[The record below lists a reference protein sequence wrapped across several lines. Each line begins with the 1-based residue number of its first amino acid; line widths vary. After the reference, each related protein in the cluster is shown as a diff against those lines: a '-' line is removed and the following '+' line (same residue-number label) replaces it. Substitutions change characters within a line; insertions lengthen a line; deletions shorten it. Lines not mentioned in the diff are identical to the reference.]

1 MKVHHAP
8 YETVLKPYGK
18 ALVALAERRMD
29 IVCLSADLTR
39 QTETDLFRDRF
50 PERFFNAGMAEANLM
65 GMAAG
70 MARAG
75 LIPYVNTFA
84 VFCTRRPFDQVAMS
98 IAYPRSKVRIVG
110 FMPGLSSPGGPSH
123 QAIDDVALMRVLP
136 NMTVIDIADAG
147 ETAQVVE
154 AIADI
159 DGPVYLRLKRGEI
172 PVIFE
177 NDHRFSLDRA
187 TVVRPGGD
195 VVICAAGMMLAP
207 ALKASDAAATVDI
220 DVGIVYVPV
229 IKPIDAG
236 TVIEA
241 AKAAKGIVT
250 AENHSIIGGL
260 GSAVAEVLAE
270 AGLGTKLRRVGV
282 EDRFATAGSRPYL
295 FREYGLSSSRILE
308 RIWDLLSR
316 DTPPPSVTEVEFET
330 GGAFEPV

>member
-1 MKVHHAP
+1 
-8 YETVLKPYGK
+8 
-18 ALVALAERRMD
+18 
-29 IVCLSADLTR
+29 
-39 QTETDLFRDRF
+39 
-50 PERFFNAGMAEANLM
+50 
-65 GMAAG
+65 
-70 MARAG
+70 
-75 LIPYVNTFA
+75 
-84 VFCTRRPFDQVAMS
+84 
-98 IAYPRSKVRIVG
+98 
-110 FMPGLSSPGGPSH
+110 
-123 QAIDDVALMRVLP
+123 
-136 NMTVIDIADAG
+136 
-147 ETAQVVE
+147 
-154 AIADI
+154 
-159 DGPVYLRLKRGEI
+159 
-172 PVIFE
+172 
-177 NDHRFSLDRA
+177 
-187 TVVRPGGD
+187 
-195 VVICAAGMMLAP
+195 MMLAP